1 MSIKQYPGGIVTKN
15 PTAPTTSA
23 AKGIWTLDQAQNY
36 TKQGIWPRSPGA
48 PTIGTATA
56 GSGSATVAYTVPTD
70 LGAGAITYTATSSP
84 GGLTGT
90 GASPITVS
98 GLTNGT
104 AYTFTV
110 TATTPGGTGPASA
123 ASNSITPVAP
133 SFMANLY
140 GGLARSVVTDSSDN
154 ILMLGYDTN
163 NQYVNI
169 AKYTNAGVLVYQKQ
183 TSVSGTSGNRIAID
197 SSGNMAVGTVGG
209 GQQRLLVY
217 DSTGALTWQ
226 RYISGWPSGC
236 SGATPQSGAGVCF
249 DPSGNVYIGTP
260 VYYACL
266 YGYTLSKFNSSGT
279 KQWSRTFTNNLNSN
293 PYTSLASD
301 SAGNI
306 YFTTGR
312 VPGSGYYTGTLVKVN
327 SSDGTTIWNRFVD
340 LPCNYPNTYGQDVV
354 VDSSDNV
361 YMTGNLGTNSFVAKY
376 NSSGT
381 NQWVKQASFGAQSY
395 SYGVSVDT
403 SGNVYLTGHYLF
415 DYKMYMIKLNSSGTE
430 QWQRQMTANTSGWK
444 SYGEDAHVDSG
455 GNPVFVGTLNNA
467 ADNRMFIMK
476 PPSDGSA
483 TGTYTLSGLSW
494 TYSASSASISTPSV
508 TLGTGGPSN
517 SAISLSASASS
528 YTVSNGSLTTG
539 TTIL

>member
-1 MSIKQYPGGIVTKN
+1 MSMRYKGGVISA
-15 PTAPTTSA
+15 TAPTTSSSA
-23 AKGIWTLDQAQNY
+23 ASGIWTTTQQMQAV
-36 TKQGIWPRSPGA
+36 GASVWPRIPGA

-56 GSGSATVAYTVPTD
+56 GSSSATVAYTAPTD
-70 LGAGAITYTATSSP
+70 VGAGTVTYTATSSP
-84 GGLTGT
+84 GSFTGT
-90 GASPITVS
+90 GTSPITVS

-110 TATTPGGTGPASA
+110 TAATPGGTSHASA

-140 GGLARSVVTDSSDN
+140 GGLAMSVVTDSSDN

-183 TSVSGTSGNRIAID
+183 TNVSNTASNRIAID
-197 SSGNMAVGTVGG
+197 SSGNMAVATIGG
-209 GQQRLLVY
+209 GEQRLLVY

-236 SGATPQSGAGVCF
+236 SGVNPQSGAGVCF
-249 DPSGNVYIGTP
+249 DPSGNVYIGSP
-260 VYYACL
+260 VNYACL

-279 KQWSRTFTNNLNSN
+279 KQWSRTFTNGVSSD

-306 YFTTGR
+306 YFTL
-312 VPGSGYYTGTLVKVN
+312 GYNAGNYKALLIKVQ
-327 SSDGTTIWNRFVD
+327 SSDGATLLTRTIGI
-340 LPCNYPNTYGQDVV
+340 PCNAASSYGEDVF

-361 YMTGNLGTNSFVAKY
+361 YTTGRFGAAIFVAKY
-376 NSSGT
+376 NSAGT
-381 NQWVKQASFGAQSY
+381 NQWVKQVYFGAPTY
-395 SYGVSVDT
+395 SYGLGVDT
-403 SGNVYLTGHYLF
+403 SGNVYITGYYLF
-415 DYKMYMIKLNSSGTE
+415 AYKMYMIKLNSSGTE

-444 SYGEDAHVDSG
+444 SYGQDAHVDSG
-455 GNPVFVGTLNNA
+455 GNPVFVATLNNA
-467 ADNRMFIMK
+467 ANNRMFIMK
-476 PPSDGSA
+476 SPADGSL
-483 TGTYTLSGLSW
+483 TGTYSLSGLSW
-494 TYSASSASISTPSV
+494 IYEASSASISTPSV
-508 TLGTGGPSN
+508 TLGTSGPSN

-528 YTVSNGSLTTG
+528 YTVSAGGLTTG
-539 TTIL
+539 TTTL

>member
-1 MSIKQYPGGIVTKN
+1 MSMRYKGGVISA
-15 PTAPTTSA
+15 TAPTTSTST
-23 AKGIWTLDQAQNY
+23 AKGIWTTTQLMQAVSAS
-36 TKQGIWPRSPGA
+36 TWPRTPGT

-56 GSGSATVAYTVPTD
+56 GSSAATVAYTVPTD
-70 LGAGAITYTATSSP
+70 LGAGAVTYTATSSP
-84 GGLTGT
+84 GSFTGT

-110 TATTPGGTGPASA
+110 TAATPGGTSPASA

-217 DSTGALTWQ
+217 DSTGELIWQ
-226 RYISGWPSGC
+226 RYISGWPTGC
-236 SGATPQSGAGVCF
+236 SGATPQDGAGVCF

-279 KQWSRTFTNNLNSN
+279 KQWSRTFTNNVRSN

-301 SAGNI
+301 STGNI
-306 YFTTGR
+306 YFTAGR
-312 VPGSGYYTGTLVKVN
+312 VIGSGYYTGTLIKVQ
-327 SSDGTTIWNRFVD
+327 SSDGATLWNRYVD

-361 YMTGNLGTNSFVAKY
+361 YMTGNLGSDSFVAKY

-381 NQWVKQASFGAQSY
+381 NQWIKQASFGAQSY
-395 SYGVSVDT
+395 SYGVGVDA
-403 SGNVYLTGHYLF
+403 SGNVYLTGYYLF

-444 SYGEDAHVDSG
+444 SYGQDAHVNSG
-455 GNPVFVGTLNNA
+455 GNPIFVGILNNA

-476 PPSDGSA
+476 PPADGSL
-483 TGTYTLSGLSW
+483 TGTYSLSGLSW
-494 TYSASSASISTPSV
+494 IYQASSASISTPSV
-508 TLGTGGPSN
+508 TLGTSGPSN
-517 SAISLSASASS
+517 SVISLSASSS
-528 YTVSNGSLTTG
+528 AYTVASGSLTTA
-539 TTIL
+539 TTTL